1 MSTTNQE
8 ATVGNGH
15 YVKTAE
21 TVQWVAFRLAERE
34 YGIEIDKVH
43 EIVLMC
49 QINPVAETPDYFEGV
64 INLRCRAIPIVDLRR
79 RFGLPAERPTGDS
92 RIIVLHTAG
101 KKIGI
106 IVDAVLQVLRI
117 SQDQIAPPPADAAVA
132 EEYLTGSVK
141 LDDRLLTLLDV
152 DKMLGEEETA
162 VVEALSAAAP

>member
-8 ATVGNGH
+8 AAVGNG
-15 YVKTAE
+15 YQVKTAE
-21 TVQWVAFRLAERE
+21 TVQLVAFRLAERE

-49 QINPVAETPDYFEGV
+49 PINPVPEISDYFQGV

-79 RFGLPAERPTGDS
+79 RFGLPAERPTGES
-92 RIIVLHTAG
+92 RIMVVRTAG

-117 SQDQIAPPPADAAVA
+117 SQDQIAPPPADAA
-132 EEYLTGSVK
+132 EGYLTGSVK
-141 LDDRLLTLLDV
+141 LDDRLLILPDV